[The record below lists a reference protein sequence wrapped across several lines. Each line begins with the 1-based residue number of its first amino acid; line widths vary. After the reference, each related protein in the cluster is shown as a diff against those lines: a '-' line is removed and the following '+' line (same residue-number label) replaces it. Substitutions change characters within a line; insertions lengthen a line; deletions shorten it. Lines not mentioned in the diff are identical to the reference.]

1 MEKRKAKA
9 MPDVRVDGTI
19 TNEELRIRL
28 NEGGISSDDESVVI
42 EVRTRRRKRAKRNRD
57 DEYSLSDNDGEEG
70 CSDQLSDDMN
80 YYYERIIS
88 RATKN
93 PIIAVH

>member
-1 MEKRKAKA
+1 

-19 TNEELRIRL
+19 TNAELRIRL
-28 NEGGISSDDESVVI
+28 AEGGISSDDESVVI

-57 DEYSLSDNDGEEG
+57 DEYSLSDNDGEED

-80 YYYERIIS
+80 YYYERIS
-88 RATKN
+88 RATKKT
-93 PIIAVH
+93 IIAVH

>member
-28 NEGGISSDDESVVI
+28 AEGGISSDDESVVI
-42 EVRTRRRKRAKRNRD
+42 ATMITRSTSSLCSQLRLCKAK
-57 DEYSLSDNDGEEG
+57 
-70 CSDQLSDDMN
+70 
-80 YYYERIIS
+80 IS
-88 RATKN
+88 FK
-93 PIIAVH
+93 